1 MARRPPLPKSEL
13 EIVRIVW
20 DLKEA
25 TVRQVLDA
33 LPADRK
39 VEFWTV
45 QTYLRRLKAKKY
57 LKSRR
62 EGRTDIYSP
71 CVSPDRVVSDV
82 VSDFLNRVFDGQ
94 TLPLFQHLIHERG
107 LSDDEI
113 NRLQETLNELKKEA
127 S

>member
-1 MARRPPLPKSEL
+1 MPPRPPLPKSEL
-13 EIVRIVW
+13 EIARIVW

-33 LPADRK
+33 LPKDRN

-62 EGRTDIYSP
+62 EGRTNIYSP

-82 VSDFLNRVFDGQ
+82 VRDFLNRVFDGQ
-94 TLPLFQHLIHERG
+94 TLPLFQHLIQDQG
-107 LSDDEI
+107 LSNDEI
-113 NRLQETLNELKKEA
+113 DQLQETLNELRGKQP
-127 S
+127 